1 MDISE
6 EKFLMKFYAKMFNI
20 IIANQL
26 QECIRYIIHPDQSL
40 HTSDAVLVHH
50 KKIFIN
56 VIRKINKLKEKKP
69 MILSLDAEKTPTNSN
84 LPSC

>member
-50 KKIFIN
+50 KKCN
-56 VIRKINKLKEKKP
+56 SKDKQTERKETNDPLIR
-69 MILSLDAEKTPTNSN
+69 
-84 LPSC
+84 C